1 MELHETTLPGE
12 QLNIKSFYES
22 YGQIKPLEKTWSQE
36 LIGYYDCFYK
46 NMYKYKYIGVFDIDE
61 LIVPSNAD
69 NWTQMIDNIRVCF
82 ALKLNK
88 LIYFWIL
95 RENGV
100 LNGIKYPNL
109 VSMEQGSLA
118 I

>member
-61 LIVPSNAD
+61 LIVPTNAD
-69 NWTQMIDNIRVCF
+69 NWTQMIDNFRVSKPSSF
-82 ALKLNK
+82 F
-88 LIYFWIL
+88 Y
-95 RENGV
+95 
-100 LNGIKYPNL
+100 
-109 VSMEQGSLA
+109 
-118 I
+118 